1 MPSAKGT
8 GMRYRFGDFE
18 LATERYELKRNGT
31 VLHVEPLVFD
41 LILFLSRNPGRVV
54 SREEIVD
61 GVWQGRLV
69 SEATID
75 GSIKSARRILGDSGD
90 TQNYIRTVRG
100 RGFEFAVSVTV
111 LDDRQSR
118 VNSSR
123 EETQDHS
130 GEGAVTNEASLTGH
144 PLAASVSP
152 SGTTPRPVLAVFP
165 FANQNAEADDY
176 FADGLTEDIVTNLS
190 RFRDLRVI
198 AAGSTLQYKGRSIN
212 VPEFCRQ
219 MRADHVVQGSVR
231 RAAGRIRITVQLIDG
246 VSCVQLWGDRYDRK
260 RGDIFDLQD
269 ELTRRIAAT
278 LGVKMQDVSL
288 ERAMAKGPLE
298 LDSYDC
304 VLRARRY
311 TSALSAEM
319 HAEARDLLERAVELD
334 PLSSDAHALLAN
346 VYLAEHRFEM
356 NPRPDPIGR
365 ALRHAVRATQLDPR
379 NAYGR
384 CWLAIVHF
392 FRGENEKFEAESQ
405 LALRLNPNDPET
417 LADIGHY
424 LAFMGEFERGVEL
437 SRRAQELNPLHPG
450 WYYFSF
456 ARLDYNRKAY
466 EGTIRSVEKIG
477 LPHFYWTHLLDAAAK
492 GQLGRPDAGKALSRI
507 LEIKPSFS
515 AQLELRKWNASPA
528 DLDHIMEGLRK
539 AGWTG

>member
-1 MPSAKGT
+1 
-8 GMRYRFGDFE
+8 MRYQFGDFE
-18 LATERYELKRNGT
+18 LATERYELRRNGI
-31 VLHVEPLVFD
+31 VLHIEPLVFD
-41 LILFLSRNPGRVV
+41 LILFLVRHAGRVV
-54 SREEIVD
+54 SRDEIVE

-75 GSIKSARRILGDSGD
+75 GCIKLARRVLGDSGD
-90 TQNYIRTVRG
+90 SQSYIRTVRG
-100 RGFEFAVSVTV
+100 RGFEFAAPVTAR
-111 LDDRQSR
+111 DQGQSSISQDQAQEGL
-118 VNSSR
+118 VGSR
-123 EETQDHS
+123 AAERE
-130 GEGAVTNEASLTGH
+130 AVVKNEPALAGQ
-144 PLAASVSP
+144 PLSADVTAF
-152 SGTTPRPVLAVFP
+152 GTAPRPVLAVFP
-165 FANQNAEADDY
+165 FANQSAAADDY
-176 FADGLTEDIVTNLS
+176 FSDGLTEDIVTNLS

-198 AAGSTLQYKGRSIN
+198 TAGSTLQFKGRPIN
-212 VPEFCRQ
+212 VPEFCRE
-219 MRADHVVQGSVR
+219 MRAGYVVQGSVR
-231 RAAGRIRITVQLIDG
+231 RAAGRVRITVQLIDG
-246 VSCVQLWGDRYDRK
+246 VSCVQLWGDRYDRQM
-260 RGDIFDLQD
+260 GDIFDLQD

-278 LGVKMQDVSL
+278 LGVKLQDVSL

-365 ALRHAVRATQLDPR
+365 ALTHALRATELDPR
-379 NAYGR
+379 NAYAR

-392 FRGENEKFEAESQ
+392 FRGENEKFETESK

-456 ARLDYNRKAY
+456 ARRDYNRKAY
-466 EGTIRSVEKIG
+466 ENTIRSVEKIG
-477 LPHFYWTHLLDAAAK
+477 LPNFYWTHLLDAAAK
-492 GQLGRPDAGKALSRI
+492 GQLGRPDAGKAVSRI
-507 LEIKPSFS
+507 LEIKPNFS

-528 DLDHIMEGLRK
+528 DLDHIVEGLRK
-539 AGWTG
+539 GGWNG

>member
-1 MPSAKGT
+1 MHYQFS
-8 GMRYRFGDFE
+8 DFE
-18 LATERYELKRNGT
+18 LATERYELRRNGIA
-31 VLHVEPLVFD
+31 LHVEPLVFD
-41 LILFLSRNPGRVV
+41 LILFLLRNPARVV
-54 SREEIVD
+54 SREEIVE

-75 GSIKSARRILGDSGD
+75 SCIKSARRILCDSGD
-90 TQNYIRTVRG
+90 NQNYIRTVRG
-100 RGFEFAVSVTV
+100 RGFKFAAPVTA
-111 LDDRQSR
+111 LEESG
-118 VNSSR
+118 VNSTR
-123 EETQDHS
+123 EQTQEHA
-130 GEGAVTNEASLTGH
+130 GAAQEHVRESVATTEVSLTGH
-144 PLAASVSP
+144 PIATGLSRSATA
-152 SGTTPRPVLAVFP
+152 PRPVLAVFP
-165 FANQNAEADDY
+165 FANQSAEGDDY
-176 FADGLTEDIVTNLS
+176 FADGLTEDIVTNLA

-198 AAGSTLQYKGRSIN
+198 AAGSTLQFKGRSIN

-219 MRADHVVQGSVR
+219 MRAAYVVQGSVR
-231 RAAGRIRITVQLIDG
+231 RAAGRVRIAVQLIDG
-246 VSCVQLWGDRYDRK
+246 VTCVQLWGDRYDRDI
-260 RGDIFDLQD
+260 GDIFDLQD
-269 ELTRRIAAT
+269 ELTRSIAAT
-278 LGVKMQDVSL
+278 LGVRMQHVSL

-356 NPRPDPIGR
+356 NPRPSPIDR
-365 ALRHAVRATQLDPR
+365 ALTHALRATQLDPR
-379 NAYGR
+379 NAYAR

-392 FRGENEKFEAESQ
+392 FRGENEKFETESQ

-466 EGTIRSVEKIG
+466 DGTIRWVEKIG

-492 GQLGRPDAGKALSRI
+492 GQLGRPDAGEALAKV
-507 LEIKPSFS
+507 LEIKPNFS
-515 AQLELRKWNASPA
+515 AHLELRKWNASPA
-528 DLDHIMEGLRK
+528 DLDHIVAGLQS
-539 AGWTG
+539 AGWNG

>member
-1 MPSAKGT
+1 
-8 GMRYRFGDFE
+8 MRYQFGDFE
-18 LATERYELKRNGT
+18 LATERYELRRNGIA
-31 VLHVEPLVFD
+31 LHVEPLVFD
-41 LILFLSRNPGRVV
+41 LILFLLRNPGRVV
-54 SREEIVD
+54 SREEVVD
-61 GVWQGRLV
+61 GVWQGRAV
-69 SEATID
+69 SESTID
-75 GSIKSARRILGDSGD
+75 GCIKMARRILGDSGD
-90 TQNYIRTVRG
+90 NQSCIRTVRG
-100 RGFEFAVSVTV
+100 RGFEFAALVTV
-111 LDDRQSR
+111 LDEPS

-123 EETQDHS
+123 EQTQEHP
-130 GEGAVTNEASLTGH
+130 GAATNEASLAGH
-144 PLAASVSP
+144 PLAANVSP
-152 SGTTPRPVLAVFP
+152 SGMAPRPVLAVFP
-165 FANQNAEADDY
+165 FGNQSAEADDY

-198 AAGSTLQYKGRSIN
+198 AAGSTLQFKGRPIN

-219 MRADHVVQGSVR
+219 MRAAYVVQGSVR

-246 VSCVQLWGDRYDRK
+246 VSCVQLWGDRYDRDI
-260 RGDIFDLQD
+260 GDIFDLQD

-365 ALRHAVRATQLDPR
+365 ALTHAVRATQLDPR
-379 NAYGR
+379 NAYAR

-392 FRGENEKFEAESQ
+392 FRGENEKFETESQ

-466 EGTIRSVEKIG
+466 EGTIRWVEKIG

-492 GQLGRPDAGKALSRI
+492 GQLGRPDAGKALSRV
-507 LEIKPSFS
+507 LEVKPAFS
-515 AQLELRKWNASPA
+515 AHLELRKWNASPA
-528 DLDHIMEGLRK
+528 DLDHIMEGLRR
-539 AGWTG
+539 AGWNG